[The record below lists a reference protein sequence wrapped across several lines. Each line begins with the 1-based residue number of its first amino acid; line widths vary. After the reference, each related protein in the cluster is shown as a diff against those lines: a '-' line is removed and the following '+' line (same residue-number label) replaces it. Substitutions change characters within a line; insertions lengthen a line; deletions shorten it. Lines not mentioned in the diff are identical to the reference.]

1 MKTKITMLLALLL
14 ALVCTAASAQEY
26 YTLPEIREQA
36 TQGWHETYTDKYGR
50 TRQVD
55 IDIDVFGEETAPV
68 IKACWGEPQD
78 FSFSENEPRAAIK
91 EARIKRK
98 GVSIYPYEDVRGMKV
113 NLDQRYAEEYGNDL
127 TLGEVYD
134 FVCVPAQQ
142 YITTRF
148 CLETRCVGGKRN
160 GFAIEHGL
168 TFSRI
173 AC

>member
-1 MKTKITMLLALLL
+1 MKVLALIF
-14 ALVCTAASAQEY
+14 LVSILGGSSIAIAAEGY

-134 FVCVPAQQ
+134 FL
-142 YITTRF
+142 RE
-148 CLETRCVGGKRN
+148 L
-160 GFAIEHGL
+160 
-168 TFSRI
+168 
-173 AC
+173 